1 MKNIA
6 EILLRM
12 FLRRYP
18 LTTRLNLFSYFGQYA
33 WLKDV
38 LEELRPELFPPP
50 RESSEPTAVASVLPP
65 DNKILGILERSAIQ
79 GRSGHYQAHTYL
91 CQRGQGHLF
100 GAIETK
106 SKRPVV
112 IKEYFL
118 PATQVTKAQAF
129 QRQIS
134 FQQLAGIQLADGR
147 LPDFR
152 VMQPLEAIADTES
165 HELCFL
171 VTDDRDRFP
180 TLRQHL
186 QTSGALPKL
195 QVQEVLSQILQ
206 SLDFLHQQKFTLPS
220 GAIQNG
226 LIHGNL
232 SLDSVL
238 WTESQSQLFVY
249 LCDLWLW
256 EQWFDAADRLGE
268 STQVT
273 PDNRQRDLRA
283 VGTIGTA
290 LLQGLSTE
298 LVEIAPSLRPILDAL
313 RTGKYD
319 SAATARRDL
328 LELAARPPAT
338 ISPFDSSDGPDPSAS
353 RLRSPLL
360 ALSLMGLVA
369 GAFMLWPRLRATES
383 RVTPPRPASTCCLK
397 EVSAI
402 PPGEYRYTAVQGGTW
417 WHVLRQSSLLKR
429 GQNLTDT
436 LAIAH
441 PKLQLQYV
449 PTESLEQVFTQ
460 VQSGEVDF
468 AILPV
473 IDDLP
478 SDLLA
483 QEIAYDGLAT
493 VVSFSYAQRRQGLP
507 TGLQGRLSL
516 KQVQQLYQGEISQW
530 DQIGGAALDVP
541 FGNRYA
547 SKNPE
552 AIAIFEQRLLQS
564 RKLDTLPG
572 VNVLESMELLR
583 QVIRDFEEQQKGS
596 LGFVTLSEMWGQCS
610 VYPLALNQANKLAV
624 QPLVLSNGQE
634 IQPETNLCNR
644 KGAYGPESKRF
655 QEGQYP
661 LSYPIMVV
669 YPRNNQRSAIAKKF
683 IELMR
688 TIEGQQLLQAAGLI
702 PVNPDLGQ
710 RAKTADSNQ
719 KATGKTQKA
728 AGN

>member
-1 MKNIA
+1 MKNIP
-6 EILLRM
+6 EILLRL

-18 LTTRLNLFSYFGQYA
+18 LPTRISLFSYFGQYA

-50 RESSEPTAVASVLPP
+50 RESLEPVAVESVLPP
-65 DNKILGILERSAIQ
+65 PDAKILGILERSAIQ
-79 GRSGHYQAHTYL
+79 GRSGHYQAQTYWGP
-91 CQRGQGHLF
+91 RGNGHLF
-100 GAIETK
+100 GAIETT

-112 IKEYFL
+112 IKEYLL
-118 PATQVTKAQAF
+118 PATQFTKAEAF
-129 QRQIS
+129 QRQSS
-134 FQQLAGIQLADGR
+134 FQRLGGMQLADGR
-147 LPDFR
+147 LPEFR

-165 HELCFL
+165 PELFFL
-171 VTDDRDRFP
+171 VTGDRDRAP

-186 QTSGALPKL
+186 QASGALPRL

-206 SLDFLHQQKFTLPS
+206 SLEFLHQQKFTLPS

-238 WTESQSQLFVY
+238 WDESQSQPFVY

-256 EQWFDAADRLGE
+256 EQWFDATEPLGR

-273 PDNRQRDLRA
+273 PDNRQLDLRA

-290 LLQGLSTE
+290 LLQGLETE
-298 LVEIAPSLRPILDAL
+298 PVEIAPSLRPILEAL
-313 RTGKYD
+313 RAGKYD
-319 SAATARRDL
+319 SASTARRDL
-328 LELAARPPAT
+328 LELSARSPAA
-338 ISPFDSSDGPDPSAS
+338 IDPFDPSAVPAPSAS
-353 RLRSPLL
+353 RLLSPLL
-360 ALSLMGLVA
+360 ALSLMGLVV
-369 GAFMLWPRLRATES
+369 GAFMLWPRLQATES
-383 RVTPPRPASTCCLK
+383 SSAPARPVSTCCLK

-402 PPGEYRYTAVQGGTW
+402 PPGKYRYTAVQGGTW
-417 WHVLRQSSLLKR
+417 ANVLGQGSLLKR
-429 GQNLTDT
+429 NQGLTDA
-436 LAIAH
+436 LAIAQ

-449 PTESLEQVFTQ
+449 PTTSLDQVLTQ

-473 IDDLP
+473 VNDLP

-493 VVSFSYAQRRQGLP
+493 VVSFSYSQRRQGLP
-507 TGLQGRLSL
+507 RALQGRLSL
-516 KQVQQLYQGEISQW
+516 NQVQQLYQGQINQW
-530 DQIGGAALDVP
+530 DQIAGAAQEVK
-541 FGNRYA
+541 FGRRYA

-564 RKLDTLPG
+564 RQLGALPD
-572 VNVLESMELLR
+572 VKVLPFIDLLH
-583 QVIRDFEEQQKGS
+583 QVIRDFEESDIGS
-596 LGFVTLSEMWGQCS
+596 VGFLTLSEMWGQCS
-610 VYPLALNQANKLAV
+610 VYPLALQQAEKTAV
-624 QPLVLSNGQE
+624 QPLVLSNGQD
-634 IQPETNLCNR
+634 INPETNLCNR

-655 QEGQYP
+655 QAGQYP

-669 YPRNNQRSAIAKKF
+669 YPRDNRRSMIAKKF

-688 TIEGQQLLQAAGLI
+688 TIEGQQLLRAAGLI
-702 PVNPDLGQ
+702 PVSQGLAQSVQATGE
-710 RAKTADSNQ
+710 KH
-719 KATGKTQKA
+719 KATDAKPQEKR
-728 AGN
+728 